1 MKEGIEGGLLDGGV
15 MTVTGKTAGEN
26 TASAVVWNE
35 KVIRPLDRPRL
46 PNGGLCILRGN
57 LAPEGAVIKAAALK
71 AEDRRFMGRA
81 RVFDSEA
88 AGQDGCPERR
98 DPRGGG
104 HRYPLRRAQGGRPA
118 CRRWRG

>member
-1 MKEGIEGGLLDGGV
+1 

-57 LAPEGAVIKAAALK
+57 LAPEGAVIKARPSRPRTGDLWV
-71 AEDRRFMGRA
+71 GPGYLTA
-81 RVFDSEA
+81 R
-88 AGQDGCPERR
+88 
-98 DPRGGG
+98 
-104 HRYPLRRAQGGRPA
+104 RRAGRLS
-118 CRRWRG
+118 